1 MLPKPIHFFLF
12 LALFFAIQTSFSQS
26 IDCEQQDKIIFEHYR
41 KHIKPFRSK
50 SKELILQQTA
60 EFFLNAPYVAGTLD
74 KNDTERLVINLR
86 KFDCVTF
93 VETVIALA
101 NTTVSDDL
109 SFDNFASQLKLI
121 RYRNGVVDGYES
133 RLHYTSDWV
142 YDNVEKK
149 ILSETGRRLGGV
161 SETKTIDF
169 MTSHRTAYR
178 ALKTDDGMLE
188 KIGTIE
194 DRINARGG
202 FHYLPKEKIGLSKAN
217 IPHMAMIAFTSSI
230 KGLDTTHTGFAYKKN
245 GKLTFIHASSA
256 KNKVVIDEKTLSDYC
271 MAQKS
276 CTGIMVM
283 PVR

>member
-12 LALFFAIQTSFSQS
+12 FSFFFDVQVSFTQS
-26 IDCEQQDKIIFEHYR
+26 IDWEPQDKIIFEHYR
-41 KHIKPFRSK
+41 KHIDPIRSK

-86 KFDCVTF
+86 EFDCVTF

-101 NTTVSDDL
+101 NTVVSDDL
-109 SFDNFASQLKLI
+109 SFDNFASQLKRI
-121 RYRNGVVDGYES
+121 RYRNGVVDGYDS
-133 RLHYTSDWV
+133 RLHYTSDWI
-142 YDNVEKK
+142 YDNVKKK
-149 ILSETGRRLGGV
+149 ILSEASQRLGGI

-178 ALKTDDGMLE
+178 LLKTDDQMLE
-188 KIGTIE
+188 RIRNIE
-194 DRINARGG
+194 GEINARGG
-202 FHYLPKEKIGLSKAN
+202 FYYLPKEKLESAKVD
-217 IPHMAMIAFTSSI
+217 IPHMAMIAFTTSI
-230 KGLDTTHTGFAYKKN
+230 KGLDTTHTGFAYKKD

-256 KNKVVIDEKTLSDYC
+256 KNKVIIDEKTLSEYC
-271 MAQKS
+271 KGQKS

>member
-1 MLPKPIHFFLF
+1 MLLRPIRFFLF
-12 LALFFAIQTSFSQS
+12 LSLFFAVQVSFSQPV
-26 IDCEQQDKIIFEHYR
+26 DCEPRDKIIFEHYR
-41 KHIKPFRSK
+41 KQIDPVRSK
-50 SKELILQQTA
+50 SKELILQETA
-60 EFFLNAPYVAGTLD
+60 EFFLHAPYVAGSLD
-74 KNDTERLVINLR
+74 KNDTERVVINLR
-86 KFDCVTF
+86 EFDCVTF

-101 NTTVSDDL
+101 NTTASGDL

-121 RYRNGVVDGYES
+121 RYRNGVIDGYDS

-142 YDNVEKK
+142 YDNVKK
-149 ILSETGRRLGGV
+149 EILSETGQQLGGV

-178 ALKTDDGMLE
+178 ALETDDEMLE
-188 KIGTIE
+188 RIRNME

-202 FHYLPKEKIGLSKAN
+202 FYYLPKEKIGQSEAN
-217 IPHMAMIAFTSSI
+217 IPHMAMIAFTTSV
-230 KGLDTTHTGFAYKKN
+230 KGLDTTHTGFAYQKN

-256 KNKVVIDEKTLSDYC
+256 KNKVVIDEKTLSEYC

>member
-12 LALFFAIQTSFSQS
+12 FFLFFTVQASFSQF
-26 IDCEQQDKIIFEHYR
+26 IDYEPQDKIIFEHYK
-41 KHIKPFRSK
+41 KHIDPVRSK

-60 EFFLNAPYVAGTLD
+60 EFFLNAPYVTGTLD
-74 KNDTERLVINLR
+74 KSDTERLVINLR
-86 KFDCVTF
+86 EFDCVTF

-101 NTTVSDDL
+101 NTTVSDIL

-121 RYRNGVVDGYES
+121 RYRNGVVDGYAS
-133 RLHYTSDWV
+133 RLHYISDWV
-142 YDNVEKK
+142 YDNVKKK
-149 ILSETGRRLGGV
+149 ILSETSQRLDGV

-178 ALKTDDGMLE
+178 MLKTDDAMFE
-188 KIGTIE
+188 RIRNIE
-194 DRINARGG
+194 EQINARKG
-202 FHYLPKEKIGLSKAN
+202 FYYLPKEKIGLLKAN
-217 IPHMAMIAFTSSI
+217 IPHMAMVAFTTSI

-245 GKLTFIHASSA
+245 GKLTFLHASST
-256 KNKVVIDEKTLSDYC
+256 KNKVVIDEKTLNDYC

-283 PVR
+283 LVR

>member
-12 LALFFAIQTSFSQS
+12 FSFFFDVQVSFTQS
-26 IDCEQQDKIIFEHYR
+26 IDWEPQDKIIFEHYR
-41 KHIKPFRSK
+41 KHIDPIRSK

-60 EFFLNAPYVAGTLD
+60 EFFLNAPYVTGTLD

-86 KFDCVTF
+86 EFDCVTF

-101 NTTVSDDL
+101 NTTVSGDL

-121 RYRNGVVDGYES
+121 RYRNGIIDGYES

-142 YDNVEKK
+142 YNNVEKK
-149 ILSETGRRLGGV
+149 ILSANAQQLGGV
-161 SETKTIDF
+161 RETKTIDF

-178 ALKTDDGMLE
+178 ALKTDDEMLE
-188 KIGTIE
+188 KIKTVE
-194 DRINARGG
+194 DGINARGG
-202 FHYLPKEKIGLSKAN
+202 FYYLPKDKIASKEAD
-217 IPHMAMIAFTSSI
+217 IPHMAMIAFTTSI

-256 KNKVVIDEKTLSDYC
+256 KNKVIIDEKTLSEYC
-271 MAQKS
+271 KGQKS

>member
-12 LALFFAIQTSFSQS
+12 FSFFFDVQVSFTQS
-26 IDCEQQDKIIFEHYR
+26 IDWEPQDKIIFEHYR
-41 KHIKPFRSK
+41 KHIDPIRSK

-86 KFDCVTF
+86 EFDCVTF

-101 NTTVSDDL
+101 NTVVSDDL
-109 SFDNFASQLKLI
+109 SFDNFASQLKRI
-121 RYRNGVVDGYES
+121 RYRNGVVDGYDS
-133 RLHYTSDWV
+133 RLHYTSDWI
-142 YDNVEKK
+142 YDNVKKK
-149 ILSETGRRLGGV
+149 ILSEASLRLGGI

-169 MTSHRTAYR
+169 MTTHRTAYR
-178 ALKTDDGMLE
+178 LLETDDQMLE
-188 KIGTIE
+188 RIRNIE
-194 DRINARGG
+194 GEINARGG
-202 FHYLPKEKIGLSKAN
+202 FYYLPKEKLESAKVD
-217 IPHMAMIAFTSSI
+217 IPHMAMIAFTTSI
-230 KGLDTTHTGFAYKKN
+230 KGLDTTHTGFAYKKD

-256 KNKVVIDEKTLSDYC
+256 KNKVIIDEKTLSEYC
-271 MAQKS
+271 KGQKS